1 MDVAPHVDSLLRQ
14 EFVEVVE
21 ANHGDSLAEPPKA
34 GTTLGGKRR
43 SRNGIHVEHG
53 FDLVPRHRQA
63 PGQATATHVQE
74 P

>member
-1 MDVAPHVDSLLRQ
+1 
-14 EFVEVVE
+14 
-21 ANHGDSLAEPPKA
+21 
-34 GTTLGGKRR
+34 
-43 SRNGIHVEHG
+43 VEHG